1 MTRTRYVVRRI
12 GFALV
17 TVVAAVLANFL
28 IFRAAPGSP
37 ISALAL
43 RPGSSPA
50 YRAHLLHEAGL
61 DRSLPRQFGA
71 YVGNLLH
78 GRLGVSI
85 ANQQLVSSN
94 LKTAFLNTLPMVA
107 LATVMALGLGLLVG
121 IGLAWMRSS
130 RLEGPGL
137 LTVLTSYALP
147 TQWIGL
153 VLLFL
158 FAGTLPS
165 GGISDEFLINP
176 SFLTSVGDRLQHMIL
191 PATALALSIFGQYA
205 FIVRSAMLEVL
216 GEDFMLT
223 ARAKGLSSARLLTRH
238 ALSNALL
245 PIVSL
250 TALIVGSISGGTI
263 LVEAVFSYPGIGRA
277 ISSAVSSRDYPML
290 QGTFLLLT
298 ILVVLCNLVA
308 DLLAVKLDPRVTE

>member
-1 MTRTRYVVRRI
+1 MTRTRHVVRRI

-17 TVVAAVLANFL
+17 TVVAAVVANFL

-37 ISALAL
+37 ISALSL

-50 YRAHLLHEAGL
+50 YRQHLLHQAGL
-61 DRSLPRQFGA
+61 DRSLPQQFGD

-85 ANQQLVSSN
+85 ANQQLVSAN
-94 LKTAFLNTLPMVA
+94 LKTAFLNTLPLVA
-107 LATVMALGLGLLVG
+107 LATVMALALGLVVG
-121 IGLAWMRSS
+121 VGLAWMRSS

-137 LTVLTSYALP
+137 LTVLTTYSLP

-153 VLLFL
+153 VLLFV

-165 GGISDEFLINP
+165 GGISDEFLVDP
-176 SFLTSVGDRLQHMIL
+176 SFFTAVGDRLQHMIL

-223 ARAKGLSSARLLTRH
+223 ARAKGLSSMRLLTRH

-290 QGTFLLLT
+290 QGAFLMLT
-298 ILVVLCNLVA
+298 ILVVFFNLVA